1 VHLGECKTNKESYN
15 QLHVTHDVISSRVS
29 DFCVGDYTFE
39 VGGKKKGKKQISEVP
54 NGYVVR
60 DEIEYAT
67 NQIIP
72 LWAFGLMY

>member
-1 VHLGECKTNKESYN
+1 MHREKCTKYKNVHLVKCKLNK
-15 QLHVTHDVISSRVS
+15 
-29 DFCVGDYTFE
+29 
-39 VGGKKKGKKQISEVP
+39 
-54 NGYVVR
+54 YVVR